1 VRAAYFDR
9 VSLSSTGYHA
19 TPDIGYDFKTNTGNP
34 FNYFTYGV
42 ACSLVEIDCLT
53 GDHQV
58 SSHRA
63 IISRPAPATIS
74 SVLTRLSAILHQR
87 PSGQSYA
94 DDHQPLR
101 TGDHQVSLAKCLSAV
116 PHWRSSYQSH
126 KAIISCPALATI
138 RSFSQGDYQPS
149 YTSNHQA
156 L

>member
-58 SSHRA
+58 SSHKA
-63 IISRPAPATIS
+63 IISHSALATIR
-74 SVLTRLSAILHQR
+74 SVFYT
-87 PSGQSYA
+87 GG
-94 DDHQPLR
+94 HQPFR
-101 TGDHQVSLAKCLSAV
+101 TGDHQVSLTQK
-116 PHWRSSYQSH
+116 
-126 KAIISCPALATI
+126 IISHSAPATI
-138 RSFSQGDYQPS
+138 R
-149 YTSNHQA
+149 
-156 L
+156 

>member
-63 IISRPAPATIS
+63 IISRPAPVTVLSVLQSDYHPSRTSDHQVISHKVIIIRPALVTIK
-74 SVLTRLSAILHQR
+74 SVLTKLLS
-87 PSGQSYA
+87 S
-94 DDHQPLR
+94 
-101 TGDHQVSLAKCLSAV
+101 V
-116 PHWRSSYQSH
+116 PH
-126 KAIISCPALATI
+126 
-138 RSFSQGDYQPS
+138 
-149 YTSNHQA
+149 
-156 L
+156 